1 MSSALQSH
9 TDVTKNSRIRAVTL
23 ATLGNVMEWYDF
35 TVYGFLAI
43 AISVNFFPGSDP
55 NAALLST
62 FAVFGVGFIARPVG
76 AFILGPLVD
85 SRGRKFVMLLSML
98 VMAAGSLL
106 VGIAPTY
113 AQIGILAPAT
123 IVLGRL
129 LQGFSAGGEFGSSAV
144 FLVEWAT
151 PKRRGFFGSFH
162 QVATY
167 GGLLI
172 GVIVVA
178 ALTSILGAAQMQ
190 EWGWRIPFIFGALLA
205 IVVLYLRRRVE
216 ETPVFSELEQT
227 VSQTDSTV
235 HASTQE
241 VSAENVGAARGFFLT
256 IGVTALWAVTSFVT
270 INYMPT
276 FTSKFAGI
284 SQQEALWATCFGCLM
299 AVILFP
305 VAGHFSDRFGRR
317 PFIVGSAIAY
327 IVLAVPLFLLI
338 VNGRS
343 FFTVVVAQLVFAIP
357 TAAIAGTGT
366 ATVTELFA
374 LRRRGVLVSIAT
386 AIAVTVFG
394 GFGGFIT
401 TLLIDA
407 TKSPISASYYVV
419 GVAIITLVAGLALPD
434 LGRKELRS

>member
-1 MSSALQSH
+1 MSSALQTHSQA
-9 TDVTKNSRIRAVTL
+9 TKKARTRAVTL

-62 FAVFGVGFIARPVG
+62 FAVFGVGFVARPVG
-76 AFILGPLVD
+76 AFVLGPLVD
-85 SRGRKFVMLLSML
+85 SKGRKFVMLLSML
-98 VMAAGSLL
+98 LMAAGSLL

-113 AQIGILAPAT
+113 AQIGLLAPAI

-129 LQGFSAGGEFGSSAV
+129 FQGFSAGGEFGSSAV

-151 PKRRGFFGSFH
+151 PKRRGLFGSFH

-167 GGLLI
+167 GGLLT
-172 GVIVVA
+172 GVLVVA
-178 ALTSILGAAQMQ
+178 ALTSILGPAQMQ
-190 EWGWRIPFIFGALLA
+190 AWGWRIPFIFGAFLA
-205 IVVLYLRRRVE
+205 VVVLYLRRRVE
-216 ETPVFSELEQT
+216 ETPVFSEVEKSPTAADIQLPGA
-227 VSQTDSTV
+227 
-235 HASTQE
+235 HRTQP
-241 VSAENVGAARGFFLT
+241 SSLKGFFLT
-256 IGVTALWAVTSFVT
+256 IGITALWAVTSFVT

-284 SQQEALWATCFGCLM
+284 SQQEALWATSIGCLL
-299 AVILFP
+299 AVVLFP
-305 VAGHFSDRFGRR
+305 VAGHLSDRFGRR
-317 PFIVGSAIAY
+317 PFILGSSIAY
-327 IVLAVPLFLLI
+327 IILSVPLFLLI
-338 VNGRS
+338 INGRS
-343 FFTVVVAQLVFAIP
+343 LLTVILAQAVFALP
-357 TAAIAGTGT
+357 TAAIAGVGT

-401 TLLIDA
+401 TLLIE
-407 TKSPISASYYVV
+407 TTGSPLSASYYVV
-419 GVAIITLVAGLALPD
+419 GVALITFVAALAMPELAKDD
-434 LGRKELRS
+434 LRR

>member
-1 MSSALQSH
+1 MSSALQTESH
-9 TDVTKNSRIRAVTL
+9 ITKKARTRAVTL

-35 TVYGFLAI
+35 TVYGFLAL
-43 AISVNFFPGSDP
+43 AISANFFPGSDS

-62 FAVFGVGFIARPVG
+62 FAVFGVGFVARPVG

-85 SRGRKFVMLLSML
+85 SKGRKFVMLLSML
-98 VMAAGSLL
+98 LMAAGSLL

-113 AQIGILAPAT
+113 AQIGLLAPAI

-129 LQGFSAGGEFGSSAV
+129 FQGFSAGGEFGSSAV

-151 PKRRGFFGSFH
+151 PKRRGLFGSFH

-167 GGLLI
+167 GGLLT

-178 ALTSILGAAQMQ
+178 VLTSILGPAQMQ
-190 EWGWRIPFIFGALLA
+190 AWGWRIPFIFGAFLA
-205 IVVLYLRRRVE
+205 VVVLYLRRRVE
-216 ETPVFSELEQT
+216 ETPVFSDSDQT
-227 VSQTDSTV
+227 ESSQDSG
-235 HASTQE
+235 ALSQSNDRTQLSS
-241 VSAENVGAARGFFLT
+241 VKGFFLT
-256 IGVTALWAVTSFVT
+256 IGITALWAVTSFVT

-284 SQQEALWATCFGCLM
+284 NQQEALWATCIGCFL
-299 AVILFP
+299 AVVLFP
-305 VAGHFSDRFGRR
+305 LAGHLSDRFGRR
-317 PFIVGSAIAY
+317 PFILGSAIAY
-327 IVLAVPLFLLI
+327 VVLSVPLFLLI

-343 FFTVVVAQLVFAIP
+343 LLAVIVAQGLFALP
-357 TAAIAGTGT
+357 TAAIAGVGT

-401 TLLIDA
+401 TWLIEA
-407 TKSPISASYYVV
+407 TGSPISAAYYVV
-419 GVAIITLVAGLALPD
+419 GVALITLVAALAMPE
-434 LGRKELRS
+434 LGKNELRR